1 MQLHAETKMV
11 IGYYCNFFS
20 ILLIINGST
29 TKQLNKVINKLK
41 NNNTP
46 IEDVPEWLESA
57 KVENEPIVVRP
68 LNMTALGV
76 ELSMSFLYELLLLY
90 LFNINMV

>member
-20 ILLIINGST
+20 RHLIISGST

-46 IEDVPEWLESA
+46 IEDVPE
-57 KVENEPIVVRP
+57 
-68 LNMTALGV
+68 
-76 ELSMSFLYELLLLY
+76 
-90 LFNINMV
+90 